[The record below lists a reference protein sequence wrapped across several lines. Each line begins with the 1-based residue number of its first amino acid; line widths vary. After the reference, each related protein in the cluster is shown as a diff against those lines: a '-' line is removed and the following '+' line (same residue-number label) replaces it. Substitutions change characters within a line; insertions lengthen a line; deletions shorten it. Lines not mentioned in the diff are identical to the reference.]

1 MQYIYQAYS
10 KQVNGTET
18 FFVKRFL
25 HFPEL
30 PHVPDVQEGFGMHTD
45 FVKACGLA
53 GISDPELINQVL
65 EGMREPVQPA
75 KVINIGQLPHEEVR
89 SNVG

>member
-25 HFPEL
+25 HFPNL
-30 PHVPDVQEGFGMHTD
+30 AHVPDVQDGFGMHTD
-45 FVKACGLA
+45 FIKACKLA
-53 GISDPELINQVL
+53 GISDPDIINQIL
-65 EGMREPVQPA
+65 DGMREPAQPA
-75 KVINIGQLPHEEVR
+75 KVINIVQLPQEEVR